1 LKYGKAERSIVKR
14 SMVKRVLDFFRKK
27 RRNKRLEQEL
37 EKLEAKVLEADIRLS
52 GFALFEER
60 LIYRMLREAQR
71 LERKRRREVRRY
83 VV

>member
-1 LKYGKAERSIVKR
+1 MNKL
-14 SMVKRVLDFFRKK
+14 LDFFRKK

-37 EKLEAKVLEADIRLS
+37 ARLEAEALEADIRLS

-60 LIYRMLREAQR
+60 LVCKMLREAQR
-71 LERKRRREVRRY
+71 LERKRRREVKRY

>member
-1 LKYGKAERSIVKR
+1 
-14 SMVKRVLDFFRKK
+14 MVKKLLDFFRKK

-60 LIYRMLREAQR
+60 LIYKMVKEAMR
-71 LERKRRREVRRY
+71 LEKRRRREVRAY